1 LPLGRRTPTTS
12 EVDLRALSSG
22 AAIDIYAPIKIAN
35 FAVTCQRR
43 REMDNVAALTAT
55 KQKMLQLEGKV

>member
-1 LPLGRRTPTTS
+1 MKWTFAPYRRAQPF
-12 EVDLRALSSG
+12 
-22 AAIDIYAPIKIAN
+22 DIYAPIKIAN

-55 KQKMLQLEGKV
+55 KQKTLQLEGKI